1 MQLGP
6 LLVAGNLRNKLLMG
20 PTFVREIPFAL
31 INDLA
36 MAPWARG
43 GGGGHS
49 PPSNF
54 RNGVRRFLFVLTVV
68 FIYKRAPPCVALPR
82 MLAKKEETLILWNN
96 FYMASQETVKIE

>member
-36 MAPWARG
+36 MAPWGARG
-43 GGGGHS
+43 WRGTFPRLISEMGFGG
-49 PPSNF
+49 F
-54 RNGVRRFLFVLTVV
+54 
-68 FIYKRAPPCVALPR
+68 C
-82 MLAKKEETLILWNN
+82 
-96 FYMASQETVKIE
+96 